1 MIMKIQMTQDDID
14 EISTMTEAEISTMTE
29 AQDIKDYLSVL
40 ILMELDSD
48 PLEAMSP
55 IYTNHEVLH

>member
-14 EISTMTEAEISTMTE
+14 EISTMTE